1 MLVAG
6 RPVESDLSP
15 AAWLADAVRAA
26 PRGTVAALVP
36 AHLPAHAR
44 VLHPA
49 VRYEGDTDVD
59 VRWDAV
65 AAHNGTT
72 AHRLMQWPGV
82 TGSWDF
88 VGEDDQPGV
97 WNDTPAPGH
106 LPAHVAAELAAVLAG
121 ATTTPDRC
129 FFGVCDE
136 QGVEGPHLVLPSCE
150 LLLVTGPIALAA
162 ANVAPEPQEQSPAL
176 WWPADRAWVV
186 ATDPELM
193 STYVAGPAAVV
204 DALLASRLEVHPAR
218 PDDPVGYA
226 ADTRNPVAPRT

>member
-1 MLVAG
+1 MLAG
-6 RPVESDLSP
+6 RPVETDLSP
-15 AAWLADAVRAA
+15 AAWLVDALCEAR
-26 PRGTVAALVP
+26 RGTVAALVP
-36 AHLPAHAR
+36 AGFPAHAR

-49 VRYEGDTDVD
+49 VRYDGDTDVD
-59 VRWDAV
+59 VRWDEV
-65 AAHNGTT
+65 AAYNGTT

-82 TGSWDF
+82 TGSWDY
-88 VGEDDQPGV
+88 VGEEDQPDV

-106 LPAHVAAELAAVLAG
+106 LSTHVAAELAAVLTG
-121 ATTTPDRC
+121 VTTTPDRC
-129 FFGVCDE
+129 FFGACDE
-136 QGVEGPHLVLPSCE
+136 EGADAPRLALPSCE
-150 LLLVTGPIALAA
+150 LLLVSGPITLAT

-193 STYVAGPAAVV
+193 STYVAGPAEVL

-226 ADTRNPVAPRT
+226 ADSVNPVAPRA